1 MQPNPTA
8 ATTTT
13 THTAYIWHSLGTGCD
28 TSCLTL
34 RVKPTQRVPCQPRW
48 IPEQTPPTLPW
59 VSRSLLSLARRA
71 SASLSESKP
80 PARTTQDAPKFPR
93 TRGSHH
99 CLHHHRS
106 HHLPPATTI
115 RRSKQYK
122 RSDVEMRQRNPA
134 GPNIA
139 HRATSRRTAY
149 CVCISCTRTRQKRPA
164 LAVAHFLPSRPV
176 SALIRRLV
184 WALAA
189 RPSDAVVNGVIQAR
203 DKQSRPAFHAVAVET
218 HGAGR

>member
-1 MQPNPTA
+1 MYVFTSYLRRHKPGDGSPRAGRETTYRMQPNPTA

-149 CVCISCTRTRQKRPA
+149 CPTGLCPHPAARLGSSCTA
-164 LAVAHFLPSRPV
+164 
-176 SALIRRLV
+176 
-184 WALAA
+184 
-189 RPSDAVVNGVIQAR
+189 
-203 DKQSRPAFHAVAVET
+203 E
-218 HGAGR
+218 